1 MTTPNERTIMAG
13 DYQVRVL
20 EAGAGEPLLFLH
32 SAGGAGLWT
41 EGIDRLAQ
49 HFHVFLPDHPGFGP
63 SPLPDWLTGMDDM
76 VFHYLDM
83 LDALGLAGPVRVA
96 GASLG
101 GWIAAELAAFHPER
115 VRKLVLIDAAGLR
128 IPEVPMPDIFRIPPQ
143 NILPLVFHDL
153 SKAMAVMPK
162 DFGIDTIVQMF
173 HDRSA
178 FARLSWNP
186 YLHDPKLRR
195 RIARAAKVP
204 TLIVWGKQDQ
214 LIPPVYAE
222 EYKKHLPQANIVYI
236 DQCGHDPT
244 IEQPDAFAQ
253 AVVEFLR

>member
-13 DYQVRVL
+13 DYKVRVF
-20 EAGAGEPLLFLH
+20 EAGSGEPLLFLH

-41 EGIDRLAQ
+41 GGIDRLAQ

-63 SPLPDWLTGMDDM
+63 SPLPDWLIGMDDM
-76 VFHYLDM
+76 VFHYLDV
-83 LDALGLAGPVRVA
+83 LDALGLFGPVCIA
-96 GASLG
+96 GASFG
-101 GWIAAELAAFHPER
+101 GWIAAEFAAFHPER
-115 VRKLVLIDAAGLR
+115 VQKLVLIDAAGLR
-128 IPEVPMPDIFRIPPQ
+128 IPEAPMPDIFRIPPQ
-143 NILPLVFHDL
+143 NLLPLVFHDL

-162 DFGIDTIVQMF
+162 DFGVDTMVQMF

-186 YLHDPKLRR
+186 YLHDPKLPRR
-195 RIARAAKVP
+195 LKRAAKTP

-222 EYKKHLPQANIVYI
+222 EYRKYFSASQIIYL

-244 IEQPDAFAQ
+244 IEQPDEFAR
-253 AVVEFLR
+253 AVVEFLQ